1 MQKECLGKYK
11 GETPREYEGNDE
23 KNNMLWLQKETAT
36 IKWRLQNE
44 DSYMY
49 VLKVVIP
56 LLRVLLLVRVRL

>member
-36 IKWRLQNE
+36 FWVAAK
-44 DSYMY
+44 
-49 VLKVVIP
+49 
-56 LLRVLLLVRVRL
+56 